1 MSSWGR
7 ARNHTSNEVL
17 IMKFE
22 TYKKICDSM
31 GVHVGEVVWDENIKN
46 ILEQDKDK
54 NSLINEKLL
63 ETYLQ
68 MEYSK

>member
-1 MSSWGR
+1 
-7 ARNHTSNEVL
+7 
-17 IMKFE
+17 MKFE

>member
-1 MSSWGR
+1 
-7 ARNHTSNEVL
+7 
-17 IMKFE
+17 MKFK

-31 GVHVGEVVWDENIKN
+31 GVHVGEIILDENIKT

-68 MEYSK
+68 MEYCK